1 MGLQYNPITGL
12 FDLVPPPSSGGGTSY
27 IPSNPSDW
35 SPTPS
40 TVGGALDQLA
50 ARTARYSVSFNATS
64 DWTVD
69 GADYKY
75 YKSYVT
81 HGRGPTPVVEVFQD
95 IGGGN
100 FQKANATIQID
111 TSGNVSVY
119 VSGTP
124 DLRFAGKIIIG

>member
-1 MGLQYNPITGL
+1 MPYVVNPFTGQL
-12 FDLVPPPSSGGGTSY
+12 DYVNPPPSGGATSY
-27 IPSNPSDW
+27 TPSNPAEW
-35 SPTPS
+35 SPVPS

-50 ARTARYSVSFNATS
+50 TRTARYSATFNATS
-64 DWTVD
+64 DWAVD
-69 GADYKY
+69 GSDYKV
-75 YKSYVT
+75 YKGYVT

-95 IGGGN
+95 IGGGL
-100 FQKANATIQID
+100 FQKANVDIQID